1 MRMMIQYSSGLR
13 VEAILLAASTERM
26 RIVVMG
32 QRDACEL
39 TLRDGCWYTEKKE
52 AITIEALTSVADV
65 DSAQFCAGVY
75 PRTAGAG
82 RSWSL

>member
-1 MRMMIQYSSGLR
+1 MRMMIQYGSGLR
-13 VEAILLAASTERM
+13 LDAILLAASPERM

-39 TLRDGCWYTEKKE
+39 TMRNGSWYTETKE
-52 AITIEALTSVADV
+52 AITIEAFTSVADV
-65 DSAQFCAGVY
+65 DASQFCAAVY

-82 RSWSL
+82 RSSSL